1 MKQIGKVIECSGVIA
16 KIECE
21 RKSACDMCE
30 NASHCNEKCKI
41 VYATALNHIN
51 ASEGDTVEI
60 ETNTFNV
67 LKNAFFVFIL
77 PIFTAIISY
86 FAANYFFG
94 ENIAVVVT
102 FAVLLFSMV
111 VFSFL
116 LNKSQK
122 TKIVSK
128 IVRILN

>member
-1 MKQIGKVIECSGVIA
+1 MKQIGKVVECDGIVA

-41 VYATALNHIN
+41 VYATAFNYIN
-51 ASEGDTVEI
+51 ASEGDMVEI
-60 ETNTFNV
+60 ETDTLNV
-67 LKNAFFVFIL
+67 LKNAFLVFIL
-77 PIFTAIISY
+77 PIFTAILSY
-86 FAANYFFG
+86 FAADRFFG
-94 ENIAVVVT
+94 EGVAVMFT
-102 FAVLLFSMV
+102 FAVLVFSMIL
-111 VFSFL
+111 FSFL

>member
-1 MKQIGKVIECSGVIA
+1 MKQIGKVVECDGVVA

-21 RKSACDMCE
+21 RRSACDMCE

-41 VYATALNHIN
+41 VYATAFNYIN
-51 ASEGDTVEI
+51 ASKGDTVEI
-60 ETNTFNV
+60 ETDTLNV

-77 PIFTAIISY
+77 PIFTAIIAY
-86 FAANYFFG
+86 FAADRFFVEG
-94 ENIAVVVT
+94 VAVVFT
-102 FAVLLFSMV
+102 FAVLVFSMV
-111 VFSFL
+111 IFSFL
-116 LNKSQK
+116 MNKFQK